1 MNNLPTDVMRAMG
14 ARVVIGVDVSGHGLP
29 EARMKPWPDALSGV
43 GILLRQWLPGWLG
56 GGPTCPTMAAM
67 QSHLPY
73 VTDYANAARRF
84 GTVDIMV
91 RPVVADIP
99 ILAFGRYAEIVA
111 PGREAGLRAVR
122 AWKLANPDVLP
133 ALDDGARA
141 WRPAA
146 GGGGGRRTRRGAAL
160 PSAETSA
167 ALARAAAAPSVAEAD
182 GDVAKR
188 ERARASGTQGGFFSA
203 GGDSTV
209 VAAWTKTRGKG
220 RTIVPAPA
228 PAGVDDWDEDST
240 TAAAAAGAERR
251 SRGSVARKRGCAE
264 AGGTIEGSPPGSAR
278 AVHDAKTRVRIPL
291 PGSTRRVSQVVIQSR
306 VIVVARRR

>member
-99 ILAFGRYAEIVA
+99 ILAFGRYAEIVRA
-111 PGREAGLRAVR
+111 GHEAGLRAVR

-160 PSAETSA
+160 PSAET
-167 ALARAAAAPSVAEAD
+167 LTHTRAAPTLGPTATSPNANARTR
-182 GDVAKR
+182 R
-188 ERARASGTQGGFFSA
+188 EPRVDFFSA
-203 GGDSTV
+203 GGDSTA
-209 VAAWTKTRGKG
+209 VAAKTKTRGKG
-220 RTIVPAPA
+220 RTIVPAR
-228 PAGVDDWDEDST
+228 AGVGTIGTRIPT

-251 SRGSVARKRGCAE
+251 SRGSVARRRGCAE
-264 AGGTIEGSPPGSAR
+264 AGGTIEGSPAR
-278 AVHDAKTRVRIPL
+278 ISP
-291 PGSTRRVSQVVIQSR
+291 RRP
-306 VIVVARRR
+306 

>member
-1 MNNLPTDVMRAMG
+1 MG

-99 ILAFGRYAEIVA
+99 ILAFGRYAEIVRA
-111 PGREAGLRAVR
+111 GHEAGLRAVR
-122 AWKLANPDVLP
+122 AWKLANPDVLLGVGRRRARVATRRGRRRRKTHAKRRRAP
-133 ALDDGARA
+133 ERGDPRRRARRRRRRADGTPPNANARTRREPRVDFFRG
-141 WRPAA
+141 WGFD
-146 GGGGGRRTRRGAAL
+146 GGGGEDEDAGRVE
-160 PSAETSA
+160 P
-167 ALARAAAAPSVAEAD
+167 
-182 GDVAKR
+182 
-188 ERARASGTQGGFFSA
+188 
-203 GGDSTV
+203 
-209 VAAWTKTRGKG
+209 
-220 RTIVPAPA
+220 IVPAPA
-228 PAGVDDWDEDST
+228 RAGVGTIATRIPT
-240 TAAAAAGAERR
+240 TAAAGAAAERR

-264 AGGTIEGSPPGSAR
+264 AGGTIEGSPAR
-278 AVHDAKTRVRIPL
+278 ISP
-291 PGSTRRVSQVVIQSR
+291 RRP
-306 VIVVARRR
+306 